1 MRASS
6 TFCSLFSV
14 VTLWISHGA
23 NGFIS
28 NPLSDSPKDWWRGR
42 TGGGAGLVSNPILQ
56 VETLQFRVSM
66 AYPKSHVDK

>member
-1 MRASS
+1 MEPMD
-6 TFCSLFSV
+6 LFPIPCLILLR
-14 VTLWISHGA
+14 TGGGA
-23 NGFIS
+23 G
-28 NPLSDSPKDWWRGR
+28 LVEGQDWWRGR